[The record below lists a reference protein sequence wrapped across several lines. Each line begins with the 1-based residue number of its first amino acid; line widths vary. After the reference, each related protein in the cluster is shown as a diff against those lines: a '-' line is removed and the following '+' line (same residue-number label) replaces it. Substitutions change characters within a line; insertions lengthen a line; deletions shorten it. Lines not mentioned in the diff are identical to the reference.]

1 MFFEENREKKT
12 TADYVNAVI
21 GLLAIVV
28 VAIAGISL
36 YRATNAP
43 ERLAA
48 SYLSRVD
55 FEALGNCIKYGG
67 GEESCSEKAIAEV
80 VD

>member
-1 MFFEENREKKT
+1 MFFEENKKEK
-12 TADYVNAVI
+12 TATDYINAVV
-21 GLLAIVV
+21 GLFAIAV

-36 YRATNAP
+36 YRAMNAP

-55 FEALGNCIKYGG
+55 FETLGNCVRYGG
-67 GEESCSEKAIAEV
+67 GKESCSKKAIAEV

>member
-1 MFFEENREKKT
+1 MFLEENKKEK
-12 TADYVNAVI
+12 TATDYINAVV
-21 GLLAIVV
+21 GLFAIAIV
-28 VAIAGISL
+28 ATAGISL

-55 FEALGNCIKYGG
+55 FEKLDNCIRHGG
-67 GEESCSEKAIAEV
+67 GEESCSKKAIAEV